1 MELVEILKTAVQ
13 SGASDIH
20 IVIGM
25 PPMMRQNGEIMEIPG
40 FTKISGDESK
50 RLIYSILY
58 EEQRAKFEEHWEL
71 DCSFSVSGF
80 ARFRVNVL
88 LQKNG
93 VEAVMRVISSKI
105 PTPEQLRLP
114 DAVVKFSDLPR
125 GLVLVTGPTG
135 SGKSTSLAAIMELI
149 NQKMT
154 GHILTVED
162 PIEFVYDSKKS
173 IFRQREVGQN
183 TKSFGAALK
192 SALRQDPDVI
202 LVGELR
208 DLETI
213 SLAVTAAE
221 TGHLC
226 FGTLHTQDCPSTID
240 RIIDVFPPHQQ
251 AQIRVQLAATL
262 QGVVSQILVPR
273 KDGEGRIAARE
284 VMIMTPAISNL
295 IREGKTH
302 MIYGA
307 IDTGAKYGM
316 IPMDKALADLVKQDL
331 ISPEEALMRAHNVE
345 GFKQLAGI
353 KGNISSS
360 SMM

>member
-20 IVIGM
+20 LVIGKS
-25 PPMMRQNGEIMEIPG
+25 PMMRLNGEVTEIPG
-40 FTKISGDESK
+40 TSKINADESK

-58 EEQRAKFEEHWEL
+58 EEQRAKFEANWEL
-71 DCSFSVSGF
+71 DCSFAITGLS
-80 ARFRVNVL
+80 RFRVNVL

-93 VEAVMRVISSKI
+93 VEAVMRVITSGI

-114 DAVVKFSDLPR
+114 PAVVKFADLPR

-135 SGKSTSLAAIMELI
+135 SGKSTTLAALMELI
-149 NQKMT
+149 NQRLT
-154 GHILTVED
+154 GHILTIED
-162 PIEFVYDSKKS
+162 PIEFVYESKKS
-173 IFRQREVGQN
+173 IVRQREVSQN
-183 TKSFGAALK
+183 TKSFSAALK

-202 LVGELR
+202 LIGEMR

-213 SLAVTAAE
+213 QLAITAAE

-251 AQIRVQLAATL
+251 AQIRVQLAVVL
-262 QGVVSQILVPR
+262 QGVVSQILLPR
-273 KDGEGRIAARE
+273 KDNEGRIAARE
-284 VMIMTPAISNL
+284 IMVMPPAISNL

-307 IDTGAKYGM
+307 IDTGAKFGM
-316 IPMDKALADLVKQDL
+316 IPLDKALADLVRQGL
-331 ISPEEALMRAHNVE
+331 ITPEEAMMRAHNVDT
-345 GFKQLAGI
+345 FKALSGTSAR
-353 KGNISSS
+353 STATA
-360 SMM
+360 M

>member
-1 MELVEILKTAVQ
+1 MELVEILKTAVS

-20 IVIGM
+20 IVIGK
-25 PPMMRQNGEIMEIPG
+25 PPMMRQNGEIMDIPG
-40 FTKISGDESK
+40 FVKISADESK

-58 EEQRAKFEEHWEL
+58 EEQRARFEENWEL
-71 DCSFSVSGF
+71 DCSFAITGLS
-80 ARFRVNVL
+80 RFRVNVL

-93 VEAVMRVISSKI
+93 VESVMRVISSKI
-105 PTPEQLRLP
+105 PTPEQLRLSE
-114 DAVVKFSDLPR
+114 AVVKFSDLPR

-135 SGKSTSLAAIMELI
+135 SGKSTTLAAIMELI

-162 PIEFVYDSKKS
+162 PIEFVYESKKS
-173 IFRQREVGQN
+173 IFRQRELGQN
-183 TKSFGAALK
+183 TKSFSNALR

-202 LVGELR
+202 LVGEMR

-213 SLAVTAAE
+213 SLAITAAE

-251 AQIRVQLAATL
+251 SQIRVQLATTL

-307 IDTGAKYGM
+307 IDTGAKQGM
-316 IPMDKALADLVKQDL
+316 IPMDKALADLVRQDL
-331 ISPEEALMRAHNVE
+331 ISPEEALVRAHNIE
-345 GFKQLAGI
+345 TFKTLAGI
-353 KGNISSS
+353 RGSFQAASL
-360 SMM
+360 